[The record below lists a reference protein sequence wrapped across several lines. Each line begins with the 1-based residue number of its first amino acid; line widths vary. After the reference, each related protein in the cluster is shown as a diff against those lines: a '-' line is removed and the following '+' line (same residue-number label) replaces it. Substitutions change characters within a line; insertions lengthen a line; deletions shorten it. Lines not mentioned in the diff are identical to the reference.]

1 MINMDYRV
9 VDILN
14 SNQLETDD
22 LIGLGDEVV
31 KIISISGLKNGYALT
46 IENDFGE
53 RDIIEVDDDETFEL
67 YMYY

>member
-46 IENDFGE
+46 VENDFGE